1 MGTVPPDELARLWA
15 GEQLPVEMATGQ
27 ILQHLV
33 RMQATLEAHGRLLDS
48 LRSDVD
54 YLLAAAATKPPTPTK
69 RSRQRQE

>member
-1 MGTVPPDELARLWA
+1 
-15 GEQLPVEMATGQ
+15 
-27 ILQHLV
+27 
-33 RMQATLEAHGRLLDS
+33 MQATFEAHGRLLDS